1 MKPNKLVQIKN
12 VIRADACIQFLMNRP
27 KTEMVGLGLIYG
39 KPGLGKTTYASRIAF
54 MRGYIYMRLESTTT
68 PKSFAVDLMTALYR
82 RFGLGDY
89 IPSGTTNNIFK
100 YCLKLLDDNPET
112 VIVIDEIDYAFKHE
126 SLLGAIRDIVD
137 ETLCIV
143 ILVGMQTAKDRLAQI
158 NPHYFDR
165 CNYFCEF
172 KPASRKDIELLAKDI
187 MEVEVTAHI
196 IESIHFNCNGNL
208 RKAIKLMYIMEGR
221 IKQNPG
227 FTLDNALV
235 EVEL

>member
-12 VIRADACIQFLMNRP
+12 VVRADACIQFLMNRP

-126 SLLGAIRDIVD
+126 KLLGAIRDIVD
-137 ETLCIV
+137 ETLTIV
-143 ILVGMQTAKDRLAQI
+143 VLVGMQDARNKLAAI
-158 NPHYFDR
+158 NRHYFDR
-165 CNYFCEF
+165 CNYFYEF
-172 KPASRKDIELLAKDI
+172 NKVGKDDIRKIAKEV
-187 MEVEVTAHI
+187 MEIPVDEDVVNKI
-196 IESIHFNCNGNL
+196 DFNCGGNL
-208 RKAIKLMYIMEGR
+208 RRAVKIMYIIERAKAKNPQLCIADLDLGR
-221 IKQNPG
+221 D
-227 FTLDNALV
+227 L
-235 EVEL
+235 